1 MNKMQSVQEHVKNA
15 PGSYLSRLRT
25 KFTQKNGLVQNSKIQ
40 SELCREILDEERLKK
55 WMQKRKEWEALA
67 LGLIYVSGSRGL
79 HFKELERTLE
89 TDPKN
94 LVAFLNEAVSE
105 VFLWQA
111 KCQGSYIYYGFTDF
125 DDFFLNSLFK
135 DEETLESAVWL
146 SNEKK
151 AELHLLLLLSK
162 IQLGKIS
169 IKKDMSISHSAKKYI
184 NQIFANSIFF
194 DSSIM
199 EDCIRLQFSFLIYEK
214 WISITAE
221 ESELKLLIPAY
232 EFLQDNGFRLFSE
245 FIFWW
250 EKERFRHKND
260 LLKLL
265 KFFEKPIS
273 VLKAAQLFWPSDT
286 NSRLPKSKAI
296 SWQYLPLPLR
306 ELWIFG
312 ILKIQVKKKHILAF
326 SLSEFGENIFFA
338 KRSKENLSE
347 PIISNSSN
355 FEWLL
360 SHDNGAFRIFQ
371 MSCFAEA
378 KNEEDPLRFVLS
390 KESFLEGL
398 RSRLPESFV
407 EDFLSWNR
415 ASQNVT
421 VALNEW
427 HHIYSDSSIDSL
439 YVLRIRNPKK
449 FEELSVYKPFLS
461 CVEEIIP
468 NWGFVIYAENEKKIR
483 GMLSHF
489 SLEPHP
495 SSNFNQD
502 DDKILQKL
510 AETENFRLP
519 YPIPEVDSNTLFND
533 YHAQFQN

>member
-1 MNKMQSVQEHVKNA
+1 MNKMQSVQEHLKNA

-40 SELCREILDEERLKK
+40 SELCAEILDEERLHK
-55 WMQKRKEWEALA
+55 WLQKRKEWEALA
-67 LGLIYVSGSRGL
+67 MGLIYASGSRGL

-89 TDPKN
+89 TDQKN

-105 VFLWQA
+105 VFLWSA

-125 DDFFLNSLFK
+125 DDLFLNYLLK
-135 DEETLESAVWL
+135 EEETLEPTVWL

-151 AELHLLLLLSK
+151 AELHLLLMLSK

-169 IKKDMSISHSAKKYI
+169 IKRDLSLSHSAKKHI
-184 NQIFANSIFF
+184 AKIFENSKFF
-194 DSSIM
+194 DNLIM
-199 EDCIRLQFSFLIYEK
+199 EDCVRLQLSFLIYEK
-214 WISITAE
+214 WISTTAE
-221 ESELKLLIPAY
+221 ESELKLLTPAY
-232 EFLQDNGFRLFSE
+232 DFLQNNGFRLFSE

-250 EKERFRHKND
+250 EHERFRHKND

-273 VLKAAQLFWPSDT
+273 VSKAACLFWPSDT

-296 SWQYLPLPLR
+296 SWQFLPLPLK
-306 ELWIFG
+306 ELWILG
-312 ILKIQVKKKHILAF
+312 ILKIQVKKKSILAF
-326 SLSEFGENIFFA
+326 SLSEFGESVFFA

-347 PIISNSSN
+347 PIIASSSN

-360 SHDNGAFRIFQ
+360 SHNNGAFRIFQ
-371 MSCFAEA
+371 MSCFAQA

-398 RSRLPESFV
+398 RSRLPDSFV
-407 EDFLSWNR
+407 QDFFSWNR
-415 ASQNVT
+415 AVQNVT
-421 VALNEW
+421 VALDEW
-427 HHIYSDSSIDSL
+427 HHICSDSSIDPL
-439 YVLRIRNPKK
+439 YVLRIRNQKK
-449 FEELSVYKPFLS
+449 FAELSIYKPFLA

-468 NWGFVIYAENEKKIR
+468 NWGFVIKEENEKKIR
-483 GMLSHF
+483 GMLEHF

-495 SSNFNQD
+495 SELNHGK
-502 DDKILQKL
+502 DKVLQKL
-510 AETENFRLP
+510 AESENFKLP
-519 YPIPEVDSNTLFND
+519 YPIPEGGDTLFD
-533 YHAQFQN
+533 